1 MRNKFLLISVAVLL
15 FSQNIGA
22 QQAWNRIVN
31 LPQENAINDIA
42 RIPGTEQIVAVGE
55 GSTVM
60 ISEDMGESWDVNCN
74 PAGLSN
80 YTGIKSV
87 YIVNASLG
95 FITSAT
101 GKILRTTD
109 GGNQWSVIHTTS
121 PEIPLND
128 IYFFN
133 ANHGIVC
140 GNNGLILK
148 TGNGG
153 DDWITVFSGVT
164 SHLKEIKFV
173 TGQKGVILTSS
184 TEYLLATIDGGN
196 TWAAPAFNPPLEIT
210 QMLSFDFVN
219 ETTGYLYGNHS
230 DMMGMIYKTIDG
242 GMSWQINFQANDMYT
257 GKIAFSD
264 PQLGIVLYGSHMH
277 ESKIFYTFDGG
288 INWTPATLPGYSMW
302 TDRALFFYDL
312 GTAFIAGSK
321 GLIFRTDNHGISWEP
336 LYEKVFKGSI
346 VQVQFVNES
355 TGYITFLNELFGV
368 IFWEMHKT
376 TDGGLTWQAVSSIEL
391 FEFPPA
397 FHFPDENHGYI
408 VSGWSIAMLWK
419 TDDGGSTW
427 ETFGIAD
434 SFTPMVVKFFNTQM
448 GFVAGQNK
456 VYKTSIAGENWQN
469 VYTGSDN
476 YIRILYQSA
485 DDIVIIGEYSL
496 IFSNDGGS
504 SWTER
509 GISNATP
516 VTDAVMKAD
525 GTIFIAFGEAI
536 YWTDD
541 QGINWNPV
549 TLNNTNPVE
558 FKSIFFSS
566 PAVGYAAG
574 SGPHETMLKTI
585 DGGYT
590 WDAIEVPAT
599 TTLTCI
605 WFHDDLHGF
614 VFGEKGLAME
624 TYTGGVVGIAEI
636 EGEKEMLPGLIYP
649 NPFSDNFTIDV
660 GKAWKGQ
667 PVILEIYDPLGRL
680 ILKQSI
686 ASQRQEIKLSGSE
699 KGLYF
704 YRLLSGNSGSEMRK
718 MIRF

>member
-1 MRNKFLLISVAVLL
+1 MRKIYAFAIFALLLPQLL
-15 FSQNIGA
+15 EA

-42 RIPGTEQIVAVGE
+42 RIPGTEIIVAVGE

-60 ISEDMGESWDVNCN
+60 YSDDMGETWDVKCN
-74 PAGLSN
+74 PAGLN
-80 YTGIKSV
+80 NFANLKSV
-87 YIVNASLG
+87 LFTDALLG
-95 FITSAT
+95 FITTAD
-101 GKILRTTD
+101 GQILRTSD
-109 GGNQWSVIHTTS
+109 GGNQWSVVHTTS
-121 PEIPLND
+121 PESSLND

-140 GNNGLILK
+140 GDNGVLLK
-148 TGNGG
+148 TINSG
-153 DDWITVFSGVT
+153 DDWTTVESGVT
-164 SHLKEIKFV
+164 THLKEIEFV
-173 TGQKGVILTSS
+173 SGQKGVILTSS
-184 TEYLLATIDGGN
+184 TDYLLATIDGGN
-196 TWAAPAFNPPLEIT
+196 TWATPAFNPPLEIT

-242 GMSWQINFQANDMYT
+242 GNTWQLSFQADAMYT

-264 PQLGIVLYGSHMH
+264 PQMGMVLYGSHMY
-277 ESKIFYTFDGG
+277 ESKIYYTLDGG
-288 INWTPATLPGYSMW
+288 VNWTLANLPEYSMW
-302 TDRALFFYDL
+302 TDRALFFYDP

-321 GLIFRTDNHGISWEP
+321 GLIFRSDNHGVSWIP

-376 TDGGLTWQAVSSIEL
+376 TDGGYTWQAVSAIEL

-397 FHFPDENHGYI
+397 FHFPDESHGYI
-408 VSGWSIAMLWK
+408 VSGWSIATLWK

-434 SFTPMVVKFFNTQM
+434 SFVPMEVRFLNSQL

-456 VYKTSIAGENWQN
+456 VYKTSNAGENWQN

-476 YIRILYQSA
+476 YFRILYQSA
-485 DDIVIIGEYSL
+485 DDIFIIGEYSL
-496 IFSNDGGS
+496 IFSGDGGL

-516 VTDAVMKAD
+516 VTDAFMKDD
-525 GTIFIAFGEAI
+525 GKIFIALGEAI
-536 YWTDD
+536 YWSDD
-541 QGINWNPV
+541 QGINWNQAE
-549 TLNNTNPVE
+549 LNNANPVE

-566 PAVGYAAG
+566 PEIGYAAG
-574 SGPHETMLKTI
+574 TGPHETMLKTI
-585 DGGYT
+585 DGGFT
-590 WDAIEVPAT
+590 WNVIEVPAT
-599 TTLTCI
+599 SALTCI
-605 WFHDDLHGF
+605 WFYDDLHGYA
-614 VFGEKGLAME
+614 FGEKGLAME

-636 EGEKEMLPGLIYP
+636 EGEKEMLPDLIYP

-686 ASQRQEIKLSGSE
+686 ASQRQEITLPGSR
-699 KGLYF
+699 KGIYF
-704 YRLLSGNSGSEMRK
+704 YRLLTGNSGSEMRK
-718 MIRF
+718 MIRV

>member
-1 MRNKFLLISVAVLL
+1 MRKYYFITIFALLLPQL
-15 FSQNIGA
+15 MEA

-60 ISEDMGESWDVNCN
+60 YSEDMGESWDVNCN
-74 PAGLSN
+74 PAGLN
-80 YTGIKSV
+80 NFTVLKSV
-87 YIVNASLG
+87 IFTDASLG
-95 FITSAT
+95 FMTTAD
-101 GKILRTTD
+101 GQILRTSD
-109 GGNQWSVIHTTS
+109 GGNQWSVVHTTS
-121 PEIPLND
+121 PENQLND
-128 IYFFN
+128 IHFFN
-133 ANHGIVC
+133 ANIGFVC
-140 GNNGLILK
+140 GDNGLILK
-148 TGNGG
+148 TNNGG
-153 DDWITVFSGVT
+153 NEWSTVTSGVT
-164 SHLKEIKFV
+164 AHLKEIEFV
-173 TGQKGVILTSS
+173 SDQKGVILTSS
-184 TEYLLATIDGGN
+184 TDYLLATIDGGN
-196 TWAAPAFNPPLEIT
+196 NWAASAFNPPLEIT

-242 GMSWQINFQANDMYT
+242 GNTWELSFQADAMYT

-264 PQLGIVLYGSHMH
+264 PQLGIVLYGSHMY
-277 ESKIFYTFDGG
+277 ESKIYYTLDGG
-288 INWTPATLPGYSMW
+288 VNWTPANLPEYSMW

-312 GTAFIAGSK
+312 GTAFVAGSK

-346 VQVQFVNES
+346 VQVQYVNES

-376 TDGGLTWQAVSSIEL
+376 TDGGLTWQAVSTIEL

-427 ETFGIAD
+427 QTVGIAD
-434 SFTPMVVKFFNTQM
+434 SFTPMEVKFFNSQM

-456 VYKTSIAGENWQN
+456 VYKTNNAGENWQN
-469 VYTGSDN
+469 VYTGFDN
-476 YIRILYQSA
+476 YFRILYQSA
-485 DDIVIIGEYSL
+485 IDIVIIGEYSL

-516 VTDAVMKAD
+516 VTDAFMKDD
-525 GTIFIAFGEAI
+525 GKIFIAFGEAI
-536 YWTDD
+536 YWSDD
-541 QGINWNPV
+541 QGINWNQAE
-549 TLNNTNPVE
+549 LNSANPVE

-566 PAVGYAAG
+566 PDVGYAAG
-574 SGPHETMLKTI
+574 SGPYETMLKTI
-585 DGGYT
+585 DGGFI
-590 WDAIEVPAT
+590 WDPVEVPAT
-599 TTLTCI
+599 SSLTSI

-614 VFGEKGLAME
+614 VFGEKGLALE
-624 TYTGGVVGIAEI
+624 TFTGGVVGIEEMQKDKEI
-636 EGEKEMLPGLIYP
+636 LTGLIYP
-649 NPFSDNFTIDV
+649 NPFLNNFTIDV
-660 GKAWKGQ
+660 GEALRDQ
-667 PVILEIYDPLGRL
+667 TVMLEIYDPPGRL
-680 ILKQSI
+680 ILKRAIS
-686 ASQRQEIKLSGSE
+686 SQRQEITLPGSE
-699 KGLYF
+699 KGVYF
-704 YRLLSGNSGSEMRK
+704 YRLLRGNNGSEVQK
-718 MIRF
+718 MIRL